1 MRSVS
6 LISFGAI
13 IHSYILWS
21 FSGEQQNKKRSHKTD
36 TKGPFRLSSDRY
48 LSGVYNRRRPVWV
61 MSPCYW
67 FRLRRFWQLD
77 NVALSKITGHHRPY
91 LLLYKE
97 SRLVKWHLFSLGWP
111 YIRPALPAAW
121 YEAIIRPN
129 RSSDFES
136 LMPRKGQLFHSLKNS
151 KLPTE

>member
-1 MRSVS
+1 MSSKIKKEAIKLTQKGRSVW
-6 LISFGAI
+6 A
-13 IHSYILWS
+13 
-21 FSGEQQNKKRSHKTD
+21 SG
-36 TKGPFRLSSDRY
+36 RY
-48 LSGVYNRRRPVWV
+48 LSGAYNRRPVWV

-67 FRLRRFWQLD
+67 FRRRREELLTAGQCSTKTKSPD
-77 NVALSKITGHHRPY
+77 KSPLS
-91 LLLYKE
+91 LYME

-136 LMPRKGQLFHSLKNS
+136 LMPRKGQLFHSLKK
-151 KLPTE
+151 KLPTELKFGSPPENRTVHSAHRDDYVTK